1 LPSAAESGIEPGIAT
16 CDLVREHLFG
26 LVNAPVKMYSAIDEH
41 DLELHLVHEKDGSP
55 IGYRKVCK
63 KEDEEV
69 PADEIVKAYEA
80 SDGKLVYLTDADFR
94 AAEEESVPAR
104 SRSSTSSRT
113 PRSTRSSFQR
123 TYYLGPAEGAEKVYA
138 LSSRRWKLPRLSA
151 GRTLRLPR
159 RQQLGTL
166 RVRDGVITL
175 ENMYFADEIR
185 ATEDIVPGRRPR
197 VDKKELEMAGTLIER
212 FTSSFDHSKY
222 KDEYQAKLRA
232 VVRRKLKGQEVHAP
246 GGKGA
251 RGAVRP
257 ARGVAGERRRRE
269 AFQELEGRRRAPPR
283 TAARSRR
290 KRSRANRAQALVVD
304 EIGRT
309 DGARRGRRLWRR
321 LSPVAYAA
329 VRSL

>member
-1 LPSAAESGIEPGIAT
+1 MPRAIWSGSIS
-16 CDLVREHLFG
+16 FG

-94 AAEEESVPAR
+94 AAEEESYRTIEILDFVPHAEID
-104 SRSSTSSRT
+104 
-113 PRSTRSSFQR
+113 PIVFQR

-138 LSSRRWKLPRLSA
+138 LLVEAMEVSELSA
-151 GRTLRLPR
+151 VARYVFRD

-222 KDEYQAKLRA
+222 EDEYQAKLRA

-246 GGKGA
+246 AAK
-251 RGAVRP
+251 
-257 ARGVAGERRRRE
+257 ERE
-269 AFQELEGRRRAPPR
+269 APPDLLEALRASVDSAKRSKNSKSKARASTNGRSKP
-283 TAARSRR
+283 R
-290 KRSRANRAQALVVD
+290 KRSRA
-304 EIGRT
+304 T
-309 DGARRGRRLWRR
+309 ARK
-321 LSPVAYAA
+321 
-329 VRSL
+329 RS

>member
-1 LPSAAESGIEPGIAT
+1 MPRAIWSGSIS
-16 CDLVREHLFG
+16 FG

-94 AAEEESVPAR
+94 AAEEESYRTIEILDFVPHDEID
-104 SRSSTSSRT
+104 
-113 PRSTRSSFQR
+113 PIVFQR

-138 LSSRRWKLPRLSA
+138 LLVKAMEESELSA
-151 GRTLRLPR
+151 VARYVFRD

-185 ATEDIVPGRRPR
+185 PTEDVVPGRRPR

-222 KDEYQAKLRA
+222 EDEYQAKLRA
-232 VVRRKLKGQEVHAP
+232 VVRRKRKGQEVHAP
-246 GGKGA
+246 AAKERDAPLDLLEALRASVDSAKRSTSSKSKA
-251 RGAVRP
+251 RASTNGRSKP
-257 ARGVAGERRRRE
+257 RK
-269 AFQELEGRRRAPPR
+269 RRRA
-283 TAARSRR
+283 TAR
-290 KRSRANRAQALVVD
+290 KRS
-304 EIGRT
+304 
-309 DGARRGRRLWRR
+309 
-321 LSPVAYAA
+321 
-329 VRSL
+329 

>member
-1 LPSAAESGIEPGIAT
+1 MPRAIWSGSIS
-16 CDLVREHLFG
+16 FG

-80 SDGKLVYLTDADFR
+80 SDGELVYLTDADFR
-94 AAEEESVPAR
+94 AAEEDTYRTIEILDFVPHDEID
-104 SRSSTSSRT
+104 SIV
-113 PRSTRSSFQR
+113 FQR

-138 LSSRRWKLPRLSA
+138 LLVKAMEDSELSA
-151 GRTLRLPR
+151 VARYVFRD

-185 ATEDIVPGRRPR
+185 PTDGIVPKKRPR
-197 VDKKELEMAGTLIER
+197 VARQELEMAEALIER

-222 KDEYQAKLRA
+222 EDEYQARLRA
-232 VVRRKLKGQEVHAP
+232 VVRRKRKGQEVHAP
-246 GGKGA
+246 AK
-251 RGAVRP
+251 
-257 ARGVAGERRRRE
+257 EERE
-269 AFQELEGRRRAPPR
+269 APSDLLEALRASVDAAKGSTNGGSRSQSKRAGRPK
-283 TAARSRR
+283 R
-290 KRSRANRAQALVVD
+290 KRAKARA
-304 EIGRT
+304 
-309 DGARRGRRLWRR
+309 
-321 LSPVAYAA
+321 S
-329 VRSL
+329 S